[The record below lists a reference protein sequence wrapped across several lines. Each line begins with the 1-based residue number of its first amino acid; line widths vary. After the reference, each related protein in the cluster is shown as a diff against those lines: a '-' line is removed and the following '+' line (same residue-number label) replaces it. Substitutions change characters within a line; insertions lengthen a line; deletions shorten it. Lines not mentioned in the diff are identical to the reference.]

1 MKGWLNKLESLSTTE
16 HHASYKTKNDEP
28 PLCQYGKMLKIYF
41 FSGKKKGNIQK
52 NVHRM
57 LHFVLKRKVMN
68 MNLYLHKEHLE
79 EF

>member
-41 FSGKKKGNIQK
+41 FSGKKRQHTEECAQNATFCFK
-52 NVHRM
+52 
-57 LHFVLKRKVMN
+57 
-68 MNLYLHKEHLE
+68 KESYE
-79 EF
+79 YEFIFA